1 MIKVC
6 FVCLGNIC
14 RSPMAEL
21 VFKDLA
27 EKEGLSDK
35 FEITSCG
42 TSSCEAGSAIYPP
55 IKRTLDS
62 HRISGSHIARKITKT
77 DLEDSD
83 YILAMDGENIYELKC
98 MSGGK
103 YSDKMYKLCS
113 FTDKPREREKYSCF
127 CRLLRAAAPLPTRG
141 IPATSKERIATFST
155 VAAPF
160 SNI

>member
-103 YSDKMYKLCS
+103 YSDKLYKLCS
-113 FTDKPREREKYSCF
+113 FTDKPRDVADPWYTRDFERAYCDVF
-127 CRLLRAAAPLPTRG
+127 DGCRAFLEYLKREVL
-141 IPATSKERIATFST
+141 
-155 VAAPF
+155 
-160 SNI
+160 